1 VVVAASLHIV
11 AGRAYYMMI
20 NARTQ
25 LEAMATGRKVN
36 YMTAEEAETV
46 ANQDGFERAWTLWV
60 AKERAAAK

>member
-1 VVVAASLHIV
+1 
-11 AGRAYYMMI
+11 
-20 NARTQ
+20 
-25 LEAMATGRKVN
+25 MATGRKVN